1 MNIALT
7 PWRDAAL
14 LRPEGPRLAWI
25 DIVIPGNQVVRT
37 LRQKNTA

>member
-25 DIVIPGNQVVRT
+25 DHRHT
-37 LRQKNTA
+37 LR